1 MADLPISSLPSINAA
16 EVQPNI
22 DQLALADTSA
32 SETKKVTPTAAVTA
46 ALSKTPAN
54 GGLPNDTI
62 LADKIDWSGAQ
73 DESVPG
79 RVIQKNSLNG
89 DRIVDK
95 SITSGKIGD
104 GEVKTLNIENQ
115 AVTTDKIRDLAVTTE
130 KIADAAVTSQK
141 LATNAAVDNIALNS
155 LDGSKI
161 IDETITSNK
170 IVDGA
175 ITAEKLG
182 VDAAI
187 DNITAG
193 SITTEKLAD
202 GLIST
207 DKLADGAVTSQKLA
221 TDAAIN
227 NIGINTLDGTKIIDK
242 SIDGSTKIIDGSITS
257 DQLAVDSVS
266 TIKIQDFAITNQKL
280 ADNSVT
286 ARNLD
291 GSIIDPD
298 GGLELTDQGI
308 GIENDII
315 SGVFAGISYDEH
327 GLITAV
333 DPSGLVPSTDLPP
346 ATETTLGAVIV
357 PTTGGLSVTG
367 TGELSHS
374 NLIVPGT
381 FAGIIYDNHG
391 HITSVSPDGQI
402 PSSSVPIAGTTAD
415 DIGGIYVP
423 PSSHLDVAPDGALTH
438 DANTIAGT
446 YTKVTVDS
454 AGHVTLGEG
463 LSASD
468 IPAIDAGQIAGEIG
482 SDQLAECSVTAPKI
496 CDYATCLM
504 QEDNPG
510 AGDFLGQFW
519 YTPSTAQLRVYARGS
534 GPENIWL
541 PVGFGALQANNL
553 RWGGTYDADTD
564 TVVSLTAI
572 GTSEGLTAGQPFPPP
587 SDQKSGLY
595 FICQTP
601 GNSMVQPNLNGIN
614 HTAGDWALCIDAAQG
629 WIHIDANASSGGGGG
644 SAQYLNDLL
653 DVEIG
658 GAASPFST
666 APAVALSGDHL
677 LRFDGGAGLWRNTD
691 IIDGGSID

>member
-1 MADLPISSLPSINAA
+1 MRQKFS
-16 EVQPNI
+16 PNI

-62 LADKIDWSGAQ
+62 LADKINWSGAQ

-79 RVIQKNSLNG
+79 RVIEKNSLNG

-104 GEVKTLNIENQ
+104 GEVKAINIETN
-115 AVTTDKIRDLAVTTE
+115 AVTTDKIINNAVTTD

-141 LATNAAVDNIALNS
+141 LATNAAINNIQDNTLQ
-155 LDGSKI
+155 G
-161 IDETITSNK
+161 EK
-170 IVDGA
+170 IVDGTVTTGKIA
-175 ITAEKLG
+175 DGAVTTEKLG

-187 DNITAG
+187 DNITAK
-193 SITTEKLAD
+193 SIT
-202 GLIST
+202 T
-207 DKLADGAVTSQKLA
+207 DKLADGVITTEKIADQAVTSQKLA
-221 TDAAIN
+221 ANAAIN
-227 NIGINTLDGTKIIDK
+227 NITDNTLDGSKIIDD
-242 SIDGSTKIIDGSITS
+242 SINAAEKLVPGSITS
-257 DQLAVDSVS
+257 DELGPESVTTS
-266 TIKIQDFAITNQKL
+266 KIADFAVTNQKL
-280 ADNSVT
+280 ADDSVT

-291 GSIIDPD
+291 VSIVDPD

-308 GIENDII
+308 GIENDIT

-367 TGELSHS
+367 TGEISHS

-381 FAGIIYDNHG
+381 FAGIVYDNHG

-438 DANTIAGT
+438 DASTTPGT
-446 YTKVTVDS
+446 YTKVTVDA

-468 IPAIDAGQIAGEIG
+468 IPAIDAGQITGEIG

-572 GTSEGLTAGQPFPPP
+572 GISEGLTAGQPFPPP